1 MRFHGAVGFEETVN
15 AGRGVFIP
23 KIVERTYYGDVIR
36 WSSRRIAETQQQNDD
51 IRMNNSISIIADA
64 YASKNYHQIKFVVW
78 DDVKWTVTS
87 VTVGRPRLTLELGD
101 VYSIQ
106 EVGDDDYEDDTE
118 SSASED
124 EG

>member
-15 AGRGVFIP
+15 AGKGVFIR
-23 KIVERTYYGDVIR
+23 KIIERTYYGDVIR

>member
-1 MRFHGAVGFEETVN
+1 MRFYGAVGFEETVN
-15 AGRGVFIP
+15 AGRGVFIR

-51 IRMNNSISIIADA
+51 IRMNNFISILADA
-64 YASKNYHQIKFVVW
+64 YASKNYHQIKYVVW
-78 DDVKWTVTS
+78 DGVKWNVTS
-87 VTVGRPRLTLELGD
+87 VGVGRPRLTLELGD
-101 VYSIQ
+101 VYSVQ
-106 EVGDDDYEDDTE
+106 EVGDDDYERTE